1 MSPGRLFSVLASG
14 EVAARFL
21 GFAATI
27 VLARTIGA
35 EGFGVIG
42 FALAVRLY
50 LVVLVEG
57 GLDSVGVRR
66 VALDPTF
73 LQHTAPAL
81 LVARMVMAL
90 VLIALVSLGG
100 LLLLPPPDGAVLA
113 LASLTLIPL
122 ALNLRWACLGL
133 GRARS
138 AAGARILAEGLFLA
152 LVLGMV
158 REGTALTR
166 IPLLQLV
173 AEGAGALLLGL
184 GLVGL
189 IGPIPWRGWRD
200 RALPVLRSARPLA
213 LHALLGLV
221 MFNADVLFLRG
232 FHEAAA
238 VGVYV
243 AVYAPV
249 SFFLNL
255 GVTYYHSL
263 LPTLARAHGEGRVDQ
278 SAYHLGVRQVLAFG
292 IPVAVGGVLVAD
304 PLLRTLYGPEYLV
317 GGPALRLLL
326 LSLPV
331 ALLRNVGQAGLVAS
345 DRHPLVLAASIRGA
359 ALNLILNALLIPR
372 WGLLGAASATLG
384 TELVRTLLV
393 LRSARREG
401 YEARIPAAGW
411 RAVLA
416 AGIMAVVLWV
426 SPLAWWIGVPIGA
439 LVYLLALAPGGG
451 LRLVFTGRRAPTP

>member
-1 MSPGRLFSVLASG
+1 MLASG
-14 EVAARFL
+14 EVVARVL

-35 EGFGVIG
+35 AGFGVIG
-42 FALAVRLY
+42 FALTVRLY

-81 LVARMVMAL
+81 LVARVVVAL
-90 VLIALVSLGG
+90 ALIGLASLAG
-100 LLLLPPPDGAVLA
+100 LLLLPAPEGAVLA
-113 LASLTLIPL
+113 FASLTLIPL

-138 AAGARILAEGLFLA
+138 AAGARILAEGLFLV
-152 LVLGMV
+152 LVLLLV

-166 IPLLQLV
+166 IPLLHLV
-173 AEGAGALLLGL
+173 AEAVGAGSLGI
-184 GLVGL
+184 GLAGV
-189 IGPIPWRGWRD
+189 IGPIRWRGWWN
-200 RALPVLRSARPLA
+200 RAIPVLHSARPLA

-232 FHEAAA
+232 FHGAAA

-243 AVYAPV
+243 AIYAPV
-249 SFFLNL
+249 SFFLNV

-263 LPTLARAHGEGRVDQ
+263 LPALARAHGEGRVDRTTFQ
-278 SAYHLGVRQVLAFG
+278 LGVRQVLALG
-292 IPVAVGGVLVAD
+292 IPVAVGGMLVAD
-304 PLLRTLYGPEYLV
+304 SLLKTLYGPEYLV
-317 GGPALRLLL
+317 GGPALGLLL

-331 ALLRNVGQAGLVAS
+331 ALIRNVGQAGLVAS
-345 DRHPLVLAASIRGA
+345 DRHPLVLAASVRGA
-359 ALNLILNALLIPR
+359 ALNLVLNALLIPR
-372 WGLLGAASATLG
+372 WGLLGAASATFG
-384 TELVRTLLV
+384 TELVRTVLV
-393 LRSARREG
+393 LRSARGEG
-401 YEARIPAAGW
+401 YEARILEAGW
-411 RAVLA
+411 RAALA
-416 AGIMAVVLWV
+416 AGVMAVVLWV
-426 SPLAWWIGVPIGA
+426 VPLPLWIGVPTGA

-451 LRLVFTGRRAPTP
+451 LRLVRTGRGAPVP